1 MSLDISKLQNVCSR
15 GKKIIARCPA
25 CAESGHDRRGKHLV
39 IDAEGRFACVVYP
52 GDSADAKEHRKRIF
66 SLCGDRAVKPL
77 DVRPARETECR
88 GRLGRGVESE
98 TAVAALKSGLLG
110 RLGREFQTH
119 LEPKRKIE
127 KDFFP
132 GELCDNQKGVLAVL
146 KSAVRP
152 NRPLTERELWLLRR
166 AGAEN
171 DPIIITALNEF
182 KATVVE
188 VTRHPPWKCTNTL

>member
-1 MSLDISKLQNVCSR
+1 MSLDIAKLQNVCGR

-25 CAESGHDRRGKHLV
+25 CAESGCDNKGDHLV
-39 IDAEGRFACVVYP
+39 INADGRFACVVYP
-52 GDSADAKEHRKRIF
+52 GHSPDAKAHRKRIF

-77 DVRPARETECR
+77 DVRRARETEGT

-119 LEPKRKIE
+119 LEPSRKIE

-132 GELCDNQKGVLAVL
+132 VGELCDNQKGVLAVL
-146 KSAVRP
+146 KSGVRP
-152 NRPLTERELWLLRR
+152 NRPLTNRELWLLRR

-171 DPIIITALNEF
+171 DPIIITALNLF
-182 KATVVE
+182 NGKIVG
-188 VTRHPPWKCTNTL
+188 